1 MYLNDFKNFIESE
14 KKYSKH
20 TVSAYVNDLDEF
32 NNFLKLNSVQ
42 LNEKLNYSFIRQWI
56 VE

>member
-20 TVSAYVNDLDEF
+20 TVNAYVNDLDEF
-32 NNFLKLNSVQ
+32 NNLLKLNSVQ
-42 LNEKLNYSFIRQWI
+42 LNEKLN
-56 VE
+56 

>member
-20 TVSAYVNDLDEF
+20 TVSAYVNDLEEFIDKVFFDDE
-32 NNFLKLNSVQ
+32 
-42 LNEKLNYSFIRQWI
+42 EK
-56 VE
+56 